1 MKPNTEKKVK
11 PLKKIK
17 ALEKKNEIDALM
29 VKPAVR
35 IQELKNKLIILGHEL
50 KVNKKINDSLYR
62 KIQLLTYSRT
72 TEQKL
77 KDSYKTLK
85 DIDNKINNKTDSTEK
100 TKKITVKDFKENKK
114 TVDDDKN
121 VLYNIYIKYK
131 VWYIIDN
138 PSEASEDMYE
148 LFISDSGSD
157 IHTVRVIKNSTLQTY
172 GKNNIIDKIKEFIDV
187 VLKEPYTHKI
197 KILDVHVNREIYQP
211 KQYRYL
217 GGVIRIDRK
226 KKQEYIQYFKA
237 WNASF
242 DYKGFNLDMN
252 NDIAFECVP
261 NALFKTYGTKKEVS
275 NQYLHSVHK
284 GGLDY
289 VKKFKQK

>member
-17 ALEKKNEIDALM
+17 ALEKQNEIDALM

-131 VWYIIDN
+131 VWFIIDG
-138 PSEASEDMYE
+138 PSEDNYK
-148 LFISDSGSD
+148 LFIGDGD
-157 IHTVRVIKNSTLQTY
+157 TEIHTEWKINYNTLQAY
-172 GKNNIIDKIKEFIDV
+172 GKNNIIDKIKYFIDIA
-187 VLKEPYTHKI
+187 LSNPYTHKI
-197 KILDVHVNREIYQP
+197 KMLDVHVNKEIYQP

-217 GGVIRIDRK
+217 GGIKRTK
-226 KKQEYIQYFKA
+226 YIIF
-237 WNASF
+237 
-242 DYKGFNLDMN
+242 
-252 NDIAFECVP
+252 
-261 NALFKTYGTKKEVS
+261 
-275 NQYLHSVHK
+275 
-284 GGLDY
+284 
-289 VKKFKQK
+289 